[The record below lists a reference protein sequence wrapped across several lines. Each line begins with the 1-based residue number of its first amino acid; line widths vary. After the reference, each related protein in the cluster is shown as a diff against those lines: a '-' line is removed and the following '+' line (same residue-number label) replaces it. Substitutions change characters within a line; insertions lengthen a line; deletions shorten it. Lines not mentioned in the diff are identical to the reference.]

1 MRSSVGFRGF
11 SSINLKSN
19 YYVCNY
25 TVFKIVHAYLE
36 RNTCMSA
43 CVPLEHISYDVTSRF
58 FKMGGWGRFLFSSYF
73 STFTFFS
80 IRYLYPKHEKANLA
94 IIHTCT

>member
-19 YYVCNY
+19 NYVCNY

-36 RNTCMSA
+36 RNTCMSV
-43 CVPLEHISYDVTSRF
+43 CVPLEHISYDVPSSF

-73 STFTFFS
+73 STFTFFFYKVFIS
-80 IRYLYPKHEKANLA
+80 KA
-94 IIHTCT
+94 